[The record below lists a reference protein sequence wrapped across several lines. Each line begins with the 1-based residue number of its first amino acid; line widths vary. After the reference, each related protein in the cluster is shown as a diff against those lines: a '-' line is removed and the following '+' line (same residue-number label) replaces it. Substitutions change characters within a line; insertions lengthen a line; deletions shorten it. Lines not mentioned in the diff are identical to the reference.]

1 MKASG
6 IPLRL
11 SFFLELHAFL
21 MIAFDNEE
29 TISLKGVGLIFS
41 LSDFQDVSLIVKGD
55 TRVDFRNY
63 YTL

>member
-1 MKASG
+1 
-6 IPLRL
+6 
-11 SFFLELHAFL
+11 